1 MEGSQEQPSGPD
13 PFEGAAELHDD
24 LLRNFAETGMYD
36 LASDLGIIQNGHLSD
51 FWTPQPD
58 ERTTHPNLGSPN
70 ETKAG
75 NLRGTVSGNKRPG
88 EAARAAEAAANA
100 ARKRLA
106 ESTPGYVAPDTREE
120 SPVEQEELLHS
131 KAKKLKKGHRPTQEK
146 TGKGLRH
153 FSMKVCEKVESKG
166 RTTYNEVADEL
177 VGEFTSGAMGDGIQ
191 YDEKNIRRRV
201 YDALNV
207 LMAMEI
213 ISKDKKEI
221 QWKGLPSTTDAD
233 IEQMRA
239 ERLRS
244 LARFE
249 KKRAYL
255 NELVEQH
262 DSLKA
267 LLQSNRE
274 NPKAESTTGIHLPFI
289 LVQTKP
295 NATIEIEMSEDMQL
309 VHFDFNNSPFEIHD
323 DSYVLKKMAEKDKT
337 LTGYCEASGLGG
349 GGQEFFQQAE
359 SSDQAFFTQAAGLS
373 SPAKH
378 LPLDRLQEMHTPP
391 NTSGKH

>member
-1 MEGSQEQPSGPD
+1 MDGSQDPTGPD
-13 PFEGAAELHDD
+13 PFEGAAGLHDD
-24 LLRNFAETGMYD
+24 LLRNFAEAGMYD
-36 LASDLGIIQNGHLSD
+36 LASDLGIIQNGQLSE
-51 FWTPQPD
+51 FWTPHPE
-58 ERTTHPNLGSPN
+58 ERGLNDVSGSPTFGR
-70 ETKAG
+70 TKG
-75 NLRGTVSGNKRPG
+75 KVSTNVIDAKRKG
-88 EAARAAEAAANA
+88 DSALVSEDVVEA

-106 ESTPGYVAPDTREE
+106 ESTPGYVVTGGTLANPPDEE
-120 SPVEQEELLHS
+120 GLLQS
-131 KAKKLKKGHRPTQEK
+131 KTKKPKKGQRPAQDK
-146 TGKGLRH
+146 VGKGLRH

-177 VGEFTSGAMGDGIQ
+177 VGEFTSGAIGDGVQ

-267 LLQSNRE
+267 LLQSNRGS
-274 NPKAESTTGIHLPFI
+274 PKGEGTTGIHLPFI

-295 NATIEIEMSEDMQL
+295 NATIEIEISEDMQL
-309 VHFDFNNSPFEIHD
+309 VHFDFNDTPFEIHD
-323 DSYVLKKMAEKDKT
+323 DSYVLKKMAEKNKMPAGFFDAVSM
-337 LTGYCEASGLGG
+337 GI
-349 GGQEFFQQAE
+349 GGQELLQQAE
-359 SSDQAFFTQAAGLS
+359 SSDQAFLNQAAGLS
-373 SPAKH
+373 SPAKCF
-378 LPLDRLQEMHTPP
+378 PLDRLQEMQTPP
-391 NTSGKH
+391 HASGK